1 MVPTAGNLHFLVHG
15 TPVNPDGDRASQ
27 YLDAA
32 ETKAQCRDKKG
43 DVKEHPERGEL
54 GAVAWFPRT
63 KAEEGGG
70 GGRHPGFVRLPPR
83 ARRAQ
88 SEASQDLA
96 EASLLLLFCNVAHRW
111 CIFFS
116 LGRPIRLH
124 HRGGEDGW
132 ALERITIC
140 RLLSL
145 LGTTSVFERSTYVMT
160 GKRPA
165 FKWTET
171 SR

>member
-70 GGRHPGFVRLPPR
+70 GVVIQASFVYLPVPEGRNPKPVR
-83 ARRAQ
+83 
-88 SEASQDLA
+88 
-96 EASLLLLFCNVAHRW
+96 
-111 CIFFS
+111 I
-116 LGRPIRLH
+116 
-124 HRGGEDGW
+124 
-132 ALERITIC
+132 
-140 RLLSL
+140 
-145 LGTTSVFERSTYVMT
+145 
-160 GKRPA
+160 
-165 FKWTET
+165 
-171 SR
+171 